1 MVIEIV
7 ERLPKTKAGNH
18 VGGQLVKSG
27 TSPLANHGEAQAAE
41 SRRDFLH
48 KMRICLKEL
57 RESSRWLALIRRA
70 RSLKL
75 GSEVE
80 SALQET
86 DELIRIF
93 VKSIQT
99 TESRD

>member
-1 MVIEIV
+1 
-7 ERLPKTKAGNH
+7 
-18 VGGQLVKSG
+18 
-27 TSPLANHGEAQAAE
+27 
-41 SRRDFLH
+41 
-48 KMRICLKEL
+48 MRICLKEL

-80 SALQET
+80 PALQET